1 MLLIRH
7 VYNVL
12 LVSAAGKLNTALLP
26 FFDAERF
33 EPVTVVDTVSR
44 AQRMLAE
51 RDYDLVIINAPLPDD
66 FGRRFAID
74 VCTDSGRV
82 ALLIVRSDI
91 YDETCSAMTPH
102 GVLVAKRPM
111 ERSVM
116 EELLDVMCTVRER
129 LRGVQKK
136 TMTLEDKMAE
146 IRQVNRAKWALIR
159 ACHMTEE
166 EAHRYIQ
173 KQAMDLCVSKKEA
186 AESILKTYG

>member
-12 LVSAAGKLNTALLP
+12 LVSSADKLNTALLP

-33 EPVTVVDTVSR
+33 EPVTVVDTVAR
-44 AQRMLAE
+44 AKRMMAE
-51 RDYDLVIINAPLPDD
+51 REFDLVIINAPLPDD

-74 VCTDSGRV
+74 VCTDSPRV

-91 YDETCSAMTPH
+91 YSEICSAMTPH

-111 ERSVM
+111 ERPVL
-116 EELLDVMCTVRER
+116 EELLDVMCSVRER
-129 LRGVQKK
+129 LRSLQKK
-136 TMTLEDKMAE
+136 TVTLEEKMSE

-166 EAHRYIQ
+166 DAHRYIQ
-173 KQAMDLCVSKKEA
+173 KQAMDLCISKKEA
-186 AESILKTYG
+186 AESILRTYG

>member
-12 LVSAAGKLNTALLP
+12 LVSSAGKLNTALLP
-26 FFDAERF
+26 CFDAERF

>member
-12 LVSAAGKLNTALLP
+12 LVSSAGKLNTAILT

-33 EPVTVVDTVSR
+33 EPVTVVDTVAR

-51 RDYDLVIINAPLPDD
+51 REYDLVIINAPLPDD
-66 FGRRFAID
+66 FGRRLAVD

-91 YDETCSAMTPH
+91 YDETWSAMTPH

-136 TMTLEDKMAE
+136 TMSMEEKMAE
-146 IRQVNRAKWALIR
+146 IRQVNRAKWALIS

-173 KQAMDLCVSKKEA
+173 KQAMDLCISKKEA
-186 AESILKTYG
+186 AENILRTYG

>member
-12 LVSAAGKLNTALLP
+12 LVSSAGKLNTALLP

-159 ACHMTEE
+159 ACHLTEE

>member
-12 LVSAAGKLNTALLP
+12 LVSSAGKLNTALLP

>member
-12 LVSAAGKLNTALLP
+12 LVSSAGKLNTALLP

-51 RDYDLVIINAPLPDD
+51 RDYDLVIITAPLPDD

>member
-12 LVSAAGKLNTALLP
+12 LVSSAGKLNTALLP

-173 KQAMDLCVSKKEA
+173 KQAMDVCVSKKEA